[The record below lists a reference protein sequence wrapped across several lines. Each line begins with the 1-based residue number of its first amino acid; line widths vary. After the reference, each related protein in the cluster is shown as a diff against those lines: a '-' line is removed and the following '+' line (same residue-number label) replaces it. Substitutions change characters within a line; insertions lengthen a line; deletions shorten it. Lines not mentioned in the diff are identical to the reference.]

1 MKTVMNT
8 EKQQVN
14 KNQEVVQEVIEEL
27 TEELTQEVV
36 KPKVNMVFTPRRFS
50 VNGLRRHR
58 GIQTSRTPR
67 VAF

>member
-1 MKTVMNT
+1 MTDMSK

-14 KNQEVVQEVIEEL
+14 KDQEVEKQQVLTPEVKKAKL
-27 TEELTQEVV
+27 
-36 KPKVNMVFTPRRFS
+36 NMVFTPRRFS

-58 GIQTSRTPR
+58 GIQTSRTPK